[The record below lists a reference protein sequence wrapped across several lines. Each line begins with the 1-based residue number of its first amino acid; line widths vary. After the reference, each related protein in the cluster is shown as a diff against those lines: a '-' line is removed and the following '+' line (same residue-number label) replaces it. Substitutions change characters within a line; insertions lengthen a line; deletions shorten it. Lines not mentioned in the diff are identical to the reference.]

1 MGKPKNIRE
10 LDVELLKQLWSED
23 DLTIAEIAAEVG
35 VSASWL
41 GKHKEF
47 LGLPKRAPKKSMPQ
61 PDPTPEQIAERA
73 AKERKKHYK
82 HHREN
87 GHPNPQPGRIAS
99 QGCIADPT
107 FFKSLCDGVL

>member
-1 MGKPKNIRE
+1 LGKPKNIRE

-47 LGLPKRAPKKSMPQ
+47 LGLPKRAPKKSIPQ
-61 PDPTPEQIAERA
+61 PDPTPEQIAKLAAER
-73 AKERKKHYK
+73 RQIHYDY
-82 HHREN
+82 HREN

-107 FFKSLCDGVL
+107 FFKSFCDGVL